1 VFYNEVMKSSPVEA
15 SDELP
20 EAPRLTGRRR
30 ERPSR
35 RTAITREAVVAAAIE
50 VLDESGVTGL
60 SMRRVADRLGTGPA
74 SLYAH
79 ISNKEEL
86 LELIYDELVGQVPLV
101 EPDPEHWREQ
111 VHQMMN
117 SLLEVLVSHR
127 DAALA
132 GLGRVPTSPKTL
144 DGAETLSAVL
154 KAGGI
159 SNRVIA
165 LGIDQLILN
174 VSACAFEAGLFDQRG
189 LEEEEIWRY
198 MTEIHEYYDRLPA
211 DRYPTLA
218 VIAPDMTGHS
228 AKERF
233 SFGVDLLID
242 GMLAATAREAT

>member
-1 VFYNEVMKSSPVEA
+1 MKSSPA
-15 SDELP
+15 ELP
-20 EAPRLTGRRR
+20 EAPRFAIRQR

-35 RTAITREAVVAAAIE
+35 RTAITVEAIVAAAIE
-50 VLDESGVTGL
+50 VLDESGVSGL

-86 LELIYDELVGQVPLV
+86 LELVYDELFGQVPLL
-101 EPDPEHWREQ
+101 EADPAHWREQ
-111 VHQMMN
+111 VHEMMN
-117 SLLEVLVSHR
+117 NLLGVLVSHR

-144 DGAETLSAVL
+144 DGAERLSAVL

-174 VSACAFEAGLFDQRG
+174 VSACAFEAGLFKQRG
-189 LEEEEIWRY
+189 IDEEEIWQY
-198 MTEIHEYYDRLPA
+198 MSEIHDFYDQLPA
-211 DRYPTLA
+211 DRFPTLA
-218 VIAPDMTGHS
+218 AIAPDMTGHS
-228 AKERF
+228 SAERF
-233 SFGVDLLID
+233 SFGIDLLID
-242 GMLAATAREAT
+242 GMLAATAREPRAQETT